1 MRGIISYI
9 TNKYSKANNKYMEFY
24 DESDLSKHIAHPDAN
39 DLYGRA
45 MSQHLPY
52 SRFKC
57 LDNKSQ

>member
-1 MRGIISYI
+1 
-9 TNKYSKANNKYMEFY
+9 MEFY

-39 DLYGRA
+39 DLYGIA